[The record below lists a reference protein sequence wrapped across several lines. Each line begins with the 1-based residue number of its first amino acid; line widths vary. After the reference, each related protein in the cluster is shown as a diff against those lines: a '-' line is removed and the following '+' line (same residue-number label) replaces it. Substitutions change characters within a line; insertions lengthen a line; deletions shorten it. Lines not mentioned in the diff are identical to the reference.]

1 MNLHKYHELPGK
13 FCCNDG
19 ICIDSELGQF
29 MWVIITHF
37 QFLLLPLVCDYTQ
50 HCDEN
55 EDETN
60 CNLFEIEQKSYN
72 KDKTPSVSVFK
83 DGEVTLLKTQVN
95 ASIRVSSVLDVDQ
108 VDASFTVLFNLNL
121 RWNDPHVKFYYL
133 KGQKEQNHITEKLS
147 KTIWMPSIKFL
158 LGEKYSSRI
167 NIM

>member
-1 MNLHKYHELPGK
+1 M
-13 FCCNDG
+13 CNNNR
-19 ICIDSELGQF
+19 
-29 MWVIITHF
+29 
-37 QFLLLPLVCDYTQ
+37 LLIPSSLVCDYTQ
-50 HCDEN
+50 HCDDN
-55 EDETN
+55 EDEAN
-60 CNLFEIEQKSYN
+60 CNLLEIEQKSYN

-167 NIM
+167 REAFKKKSHFFCDK